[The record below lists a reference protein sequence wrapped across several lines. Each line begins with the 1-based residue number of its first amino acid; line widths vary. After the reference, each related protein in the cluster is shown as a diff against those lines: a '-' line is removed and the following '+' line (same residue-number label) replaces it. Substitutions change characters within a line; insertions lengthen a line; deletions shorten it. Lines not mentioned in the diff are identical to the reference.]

1 MLHKFIKF
9 GVVGCISTVVSL
21 LVFWLFVLQYPQY
34 NLIGKAL
41 SYIIGFFAG
50 FSLNKLW
57 TYVEQ
62 TEEGEKYLLKYVFV
76 YAITFFVYLVFNY
89 VCDHYIHPE
98 VYIAPIVEAF
108 GFVQLASWI
117 LINGPFTSNVL
128 SIGVNVCLNFLG
140 TNYLVFKVPA
150 PQELFED

>member
-1 MLHKFIKF
+1 
-9 GVVGCISTVVSL
+9 
-21 LVFWLFVLQYPQY
+21 
-34 NLIGKAL
+34 
-41 SYIIGFFAG
+41 
-50 FSLNKLW
+50 
-57 TYVEQ
+57 
-62 TEEGEKYLLKYVFV
+62 
-76 YAITFFVYLVFNY
+76 
-89 VCDHYIHPE
+89 
-98 VYIAPIVEAF
+98 VEAF